1 MNTRRQCQGCE
12 YFEQLGASTY
22 KCCHHLLVTGNRR
35 EATESGLCLSRK
47 PKKRKD
53 ENVERDQGL

>member
-1 MNTRRQCQGCE
+1 MNTRRQCQGCV
-12 YFEQLGASTY
+12 YFNYISATNY
-22 KCCHHLLVTGNRR
+22 KCCHHLLVTGKRR

-53 ENVERDQGL
+53 ENVERDHGV